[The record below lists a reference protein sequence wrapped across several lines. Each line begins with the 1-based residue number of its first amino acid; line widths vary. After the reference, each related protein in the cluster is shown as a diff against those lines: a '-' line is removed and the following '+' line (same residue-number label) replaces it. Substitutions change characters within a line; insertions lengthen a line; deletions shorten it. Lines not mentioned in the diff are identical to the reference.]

1 MIIMYAFMVTNFTD
15 HDYYPATRSI
25 TFKQQITDISFN
37 IYTIQDRTL
46 EQKEELFSVAV
57 KYHLQPKNI
66 DGCDTTARV
75 SIVDDDGMFLIFII
89 AQILYFILLMNRY

>member
-1 MIIMYAFMVTNFTD
+1 MYAFMVTNFTD

-25 TFKQQITDISFN
+25 TFKQKITDISFN

-46 EQKEELFSVAV
+46 EQKEEVFSVAAN
-57 KYHLQPKNI
+57 YHLQPNST
-66 DGCDTTARV
+66 DGCDTARV

-89 AQILYFILLMNRY
+89 LQILYFILLMNRY